1 MAVTHPSHSPTRH
14 YPAHREADIALRDGS
29 TVHVRPIRPD
39 DEQRLLDL
47 LTSLSPDARTLRF
60 FSAGVDLAGLARDDS
75 QVDYLQSYGLI
86 ATTGP
91 DGHIVGHASYSRLH
105 PECAE
110 IAFTIADEY
119 QGRGLGTLLLG
130 QLAEV
135 AAANGIVEFR
145 AVVLPSNYRMLK
157 VFRDSGF
164 PVMTHTGPDEIHLEM
179 PTSLSMAARELFERR
194 EQIAAVNALA
204 HVLRP
209 SSIAVIG
216 ASRRPGTVGAAVFHN
231 LPTGGFAGP
240 VYP

>member
-1 MAVTHPSHSPTRH
+1 MTDGRDPPYPLPRQSL
-14 YPAHREADIALRDGS
+14 PAHREADIALRDGS

-60 FSAGVDLAGLARDDS
+60 FSAGVDLAALARDDS
-75 QVDYLQSYGLI
+75 QVDYLQSFGLV

-91 DGHIVGHASYSRLH
+91 DEHIVGHASYARID

-130 QLAEV
+130 QLAET

-145 AVVLPSNYRMLK
+145 AVVLPVEL
-157 VFRDSGF
+157 
-164 PVMTHTGPDEIHLEM
+164 PH
-179 PTSLSMAARELFERR
+179 ARASFATR
-194 EQIAAVNALA
+194 
-204 HVLRP
+204 
-209 SSIAVIG
+209 
-216 ASRRPGTVGAAVFHN
+216 ASRWSRIPA
-231 LPTGGFAGP
+231 PTRSTSRCRHR
-240 VYP
+240 